1 MRLLY
6 VLGVFVFTILIG
18 GCSTDGEE
26 LFTGKYVDEET
37 IEFNEHKVT
46 DQDQIDVVKEILDSG
61 KELTKQE
68 APSSLPDL
76 VVRIDHKDD
85 STMVL
90 ASSIWFNDDAT
101 AIYYRGF
108 DHIGDKELYILSE
121 DETERLKS
129 NLPK

>member
-68 APSSLPDL
+68 APSSLSDL
-76 VVRIDHKDD
+76 VFWFDHKDD
-85 STMVL
+85 SSMVL
-90 ASSIWFNDDAT
+90 TSSIRCHYD
-101 AIYYRGF
+101 
-108 DHIGDKELYILSE
+108 
-121 DETERLKS
+121 
-129 NLPK
+129 